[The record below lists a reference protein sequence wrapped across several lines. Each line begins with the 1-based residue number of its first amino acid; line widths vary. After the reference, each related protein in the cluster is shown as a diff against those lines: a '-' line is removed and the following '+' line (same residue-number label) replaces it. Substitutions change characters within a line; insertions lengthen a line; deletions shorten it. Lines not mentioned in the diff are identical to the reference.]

1 MSETQQNTPEV
12 FDWGIDREAIE
23 QIVIELQECDK
34 ETLDDISWMRGRK
47 CEVHPGCDQLETI
60 FKQLSDASKEK
71 LLDLQF
77 LGPVTIQRLTEDA
90 SQADV
95 LTPNLVVCNTGE
107 LEESLEETAAIEDA
121 QALGIGGVAAD
132 NDIQPSGF
140 LADALRAA
148 DPGSC
153 DTKVREVVFPTSV
166 KNIDPA
172 WEPVQLGLMMTEGGL
187 RDKNGYLLD
196 ITDDTHLFSPFTK
209 EMLCEY
215 LLSSNCD
222 VDDGGNDLSSKVQAV
237 HNADF
242 GDWDGS
248 DPEKR
253 HGFLVELK
261 NVNKRKMPALVFL
274 SLVRSVVP
282 KLTANDAIG
291 GRIIVLNPRIKD
303 PRAYDGGMDTYGSYA
318 EALAATV
325 ADCGDVI
332 DVKIVTIGPNQDTR
346 KLEETYFFRE
356 NYDEAAEHMTYF
368 PKEKMSAEKSAR
380 QSSIIKSVQSNVPE
394 YMINDEL
401 QAVSAVLIRS
411 DRILFITLT
420 LKRAGCGFT
429 LCGFAG
435 VYCFPVSRHRRGVHV
450 SLHHRA
456 RHAGGGEVQER
467 AQAVR
472 HAARQ
477 GHHFAF
483 FCPDADKGWAV
494 ACHPLCAEGGAR
506 QFPERTTTILLL
518 LSDACAQ

>member
-90 SQADV
+90 SQLDI
-95 LTPNLVVCNTGE
+95 LTPNPVVGNTGE
-107 LEESLEETAAIEDA
+107 LEESLEESEATDAA
-121 QALGIGGVAAD
+121 QALGIGGVADD
-132 NDIQPSGF
+132 NAIQPSGF

-187 RDKNGYLLD
+187 RDKNRYLLD

-303 PRAYDGGMDTYGSYA
+303 PRAYDGGMETYGSYA

-346 KLEETYFFRE
+346 KLEDTYFFRAD
-356 NYDEAAEHMTYF
+356 YDEAAEHMTYF
-368 PKEKMSAEKSAR
+368 PKEKMSAEKSAS

-494 ACHPLCAEGGAR
+494 ACHPLCAEG
-506 QFPERTTTILLL
+506 
-518 LSDACAQ
+518 